1 MTDPRLDELLDAV
14 PDEDRERLERIHA
27 MLLAA
32 GPPPELPPT
41 LAEAPEPPSARVV
54 SFPRRYRA
62 TLAAAAVVAL
72 LAVFGAGY
80 LLGGASLTESAAF
93 TVQMTGPGARASLAV
108 FTADGAGNWPMRLT
122 VNGLPVLEKGELYEL
137 WLTQGGKL
145 AERCGTF
152 VVTDRET
159 EVRLNAPYR
168 LRQFSGWVVTRAAD
182 DTFLLRT
189 TTV

>member
-1 MTDPRLDELLDAV
+1 MTDPRLDELLDV
-14 PDEDRERLERIHA
+14 PEEDRERLARVHA

-32 GPPPELPPT
+32 GPPPELPPN
-41 LAEAPEPPSARVV
+41 LATAPEPPSARVV

-80 LLGGASLTESAAF
+80 LVGGASFSESPAF
-93 TVQMTGPGARASLAV
+93 TLQMTGPGARASLAV
-108 FTADGAGNWPMRLT
+108 FTADGAGNWPMRLNVT
-122 VNGLPVLEKGELYEL
+122 GLPVLPKGERYEL
-137 WLTQGGKL
+137 WLTRGGKL
-145 AERCGTF
+145 AAPCGTF

-159 EVRLNAPYR
+159 EVRLNAPYK
-168 LRQFSGWVVTRAAD
+168 LRQFSGWVITRAGSDA
-182 DTFLLRT
+182 FILRT